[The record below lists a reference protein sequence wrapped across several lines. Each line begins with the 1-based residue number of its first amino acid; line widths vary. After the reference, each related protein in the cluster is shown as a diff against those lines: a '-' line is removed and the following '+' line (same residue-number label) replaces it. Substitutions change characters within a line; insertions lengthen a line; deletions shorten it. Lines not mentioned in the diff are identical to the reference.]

1 MEDGENALDSDL
13 VNPINQLPTVLLE
26 ELVQISREKKI
37 RYEFSGAKQLTLLF
51 LEQQMTNHL
60 RTLDFTRVKRGTD
73 VSDILHLATIK
84 SPNLET
90 LRLDHFTYQYLA
102 NFSFIPKFTKLRIL
116 DISFYETDDDCFLL
130 IGKHCPD
137 LRELHANN
145 SLVTDDGIQNLCVIG
160 NCKFIRKL
168 NLENCNKITIK
179 GIQLALDNLP
189 QLRALCNESLLEGLA
204 EIAQSATD
212 QKLDLPQYSMST
224 LNVLYKT
231 VYKSGSL
238 RQSVLLFPNV
248 TEVYLSIR
256 SEEFK
261 NADLLSLLLLEKL
274 YTIEI
279 AHDVY
284 EPIQGAEIRIHG
296 GLTFDGVVPLLKK
309 FGYILKRI
317 NIGGFLVVDIPTI
330 FKFCPN
336 LESLTLYNSKTTQ
349 STETEV
355 EWPILRNLKTL
366 IVRYSTISSEN
377 LVALLSSSSL
387 VYVSMVSCD
396 ALNDNVLQR
405 AANLHSFC
413 NLEHLHIS
421 WCHSV
426 TKNGIEIFL
435 QESNPLREIVLH
447 CSEDSGSRIT
457 REDIANWNETAIW
470 IKKNWRFN
478 FILQSSCRNIF
489 LGGYKW
495 ERRRGEF

>member
-1 MEDGENALDSDL
+1 
-13 VNPINQLPTVLLE
+13 
-26 ELVQISREKKI
+26 
-37 RYEFSGAKQLTLLF
+37 
-51 LEQQMTNHL
+51 
-60 RTLDFTRVKRGTD
+60 
-73 VSDILHLATIK
+73 
-84 SPNLET
+84 
-90 LRLDHFTYQYLA
+90 
-102 NFSFIPKFTKLRIL
+102 
-116 DISFYETDDDCFLL
+116 
-130 IGKHCPD
+130 
-137 LRELHANN
+137 
-145 SLVTDDGIQNLCVIG
+145 VTDDGIRNLCVIG

-168 NLENCNKITIK
+168 NLEYCYKITIK

-189 QLRALCNESLLEGLA
+189 QLRTLCNESLLEGLA

-212 QKLDLPQYSMST
+212 QKLDLPQYSLST
-224 LNVLYKT
+224 LYVLCKT

-238 RQSVLLFPNV
+238 QQSVLLCPNAAQCIH
-248 TEVYLSIR
+248 LSIR

-261 NADLLSLLLLEKL
+261 NADLFSLLLLEKL

-279 AHDVY
+279 AIAVD
-284 EPIQGAEIRIHG
+284 EPIHGAEIRIYG

-317 NIGGFLVVDIPTI
+317 KFGGYLVVDIPTI

-336 LESLTLYNSKTTQ
+336 LESLTLCFSKTTQ

-355 EWPILRNLKTL
+355 EWPILRNLNKTL

-435 QESNPLREIVLH
+435 EESNPLREIILH
-447 CSEDSGSRIT
+447 CSENSGSRIT
-457 REDIANWNETAIW
+457 REDVANWNETAIW
-470 IKKNWRFN
+470 IKKNWRFK
-478 FILQSSCRNIF
+478 FILKSSSRNIF